1 MSNNFPT
8 VSAKEMGYDPG
19 QVDAVINQ
27 ARVQFAEPSSNI
39 IDAKKLRTVQFAL
52 VAGGYQVEAV
62 DAGLDRLDDAFAQRE
77 RDRLA
82 TSFGATE
89 AFDEIDK
96 IRKLIKGRVRRPN
109 GKKLAR
115 TGFFTKGYSVKQVDA
130 FLNTVGLRLSGKT
143 ELTIADLRNVTFK
156 PKWGGYVENQVD
168 ALIDK
173 TVEYLQLSSGR

>member
-8 VSAKEMGYDPG
+8 AGDKELGYEPG

-27 ARVQFAEPSSNI
+27 ARVQFAEPTSNI
-39 IDAKKLRTVQFAL
+39 IDAKKLRTAQFDL
-52 VAGGYQVEAV
+52 VAGGYQIEVV
-62 DAGLDRLDDAFAQRE
+62 DAALDRLDDAFAQRE
-77 RDRLA
+77 KQRL
-82 TSFGATE
+82 TSTFNTVE
-89 AFDEIDK
+89 AFDEVDK

-115 TGFFTKGYSVKQVDA
+115 SGLFAKGYSVKQVDQ
-130 FLNTVGLRLSGKT
+130 FLGLVGLRLSGKA
-143 ELTIADLRNVTFK
+143 ELSIAELRNVTFK

-173 TVEYLQLSSGR
+173 TVEYLQLSAD

>member
-8 VSAKEMGYDPG
+8 VGAKELGYEPG

-27 ARVQFAEPSSNI
+27 ARVQFSEPTSNI
-39 IDAKKLRTVQFAL
+39 IDAKQLRTAQFAL
-52 VAGGYQVEAV
+52 VSGGYEIEAV
-62 DAGLDRLDDAFAQRE
+62 DAALDRLDDAFALRE
-77 RDRLA
+77 KQRLA
-82 TSFGATE
+82 SSMESVA

-96 IRKLIKGRVRRPN
+96 IRKLIKGRIRRPH

-115 TGFFTKGYSVKQVDA
+115 TGLFAKGYSVKQVDQ
-130 FLNTVGLRLSGKT
+130 FLNRIGLRLSGKS
-143 ELTIADLRNVTFK
+143 ELSIAELRNVTFK

-173 TVEYLQLSSGR
+173 TVEYLQLSAD